1 MKEIQK
7 KRKEGDCVN
16 DIMNDISNEY
26 MNHLV
31 TKYHINGV
39 KLWLICVTDVFVC
52 E

>member
-1 MKEIQK
+1 MTYHGNHYHLAMKEIQK

-39 KLWLICVTDVFVC
+39 KL
-52 E
+52 